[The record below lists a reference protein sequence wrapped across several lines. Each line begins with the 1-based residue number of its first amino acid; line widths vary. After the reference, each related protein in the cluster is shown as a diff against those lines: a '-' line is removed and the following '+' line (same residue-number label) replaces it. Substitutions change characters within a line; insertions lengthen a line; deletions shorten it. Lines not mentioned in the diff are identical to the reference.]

1 MARNRKPVVCQ
12 PPLGYGESQ
21 VIKGTCQWPP
31 MAGTGLDGKRNINAI
46 FMKILPGPFLAS
58 ARRLMMVAALAAVSL
73 SFGGSGAKAQG
84 NVDLSTDHVTV
95 DLSVIGDFGG
105 SPAAGTP
112 YLVRSPGTGARRG
125 LLLPGRKNPLSRLH
139 VAVPKG
145 PRIKLKPP
153 SAKGKK
159 AAKRVARKKP
169 KPKKPAMP
177 AVTATK
183 LPAPLKAPVAPP
195 PEPAKPAK
203 KMAAAKS
210 APPAPPAVEK
220 TVVKKP
226 APPPAKA
233 PKKAAEPKP
242 APKPKP
248 VATAKP
254 KPETK
259 EQAALP
265 PPKKTIKTGPALQV
279 AFGATASKLP
289 PEAKKGLKGLAE
301 KLKDKKN
308 LRLQLLAYAGGKA
321 LSPSKARRMSLSR
334 ALSVRSFLIEN
345 GIRSTR
351 IDVRALGSKTTEKPL
366 NRVDVNIVER

>member
-1 MARNRKPVVCQ
+1 M
-12 PPLGYGESQ
+12 
-21 VIKGTCQWPP
+21 
-31 MAGTGLDGKRNINAI
+31 DGKRDINAI

-58 ARRLMMVAALAAVSL
+58 ARRLMMAAALAAVSL
-73 SFGGSGAKAQG
+73 SFAGTGAEAQG
-84 NVDLSTDHVTV
+84 IVDLSTDNVTV
-95 DLSVIGDFGG
+95 DLSVIGDSGG

-112 YLVRSPGTGARRG
+112 YMVRPFGTGARLG
-125 LLLPGRKNPLSRLH
+125 LLVPGRKNPVSRLH
-139 VAVPKG
+139 VTAPKS
-145 PRIKLKPP
+145 PRIKLRPP
-153 SAKGKK
+153 SAMGKK
-159 AAKRVARKKP
+159 AAKRVARKKSIP
-169 KPKKPAMP
+169 KKPKTKKPAMP
-177 AVTATK
+177 AVAATK
-183 LPAPLKAPVAPP
+183 PPAPLTAPVAPP

-203 KMAAAKS
+203 KMAAAKP
-210 APPAPPAVEK
+210 APPAPPPAEK
-220 TVVKKP
+220 PVVKKP

-233 PKKAAEPKP
+233 PEKAAEPKP
-242 APKPKP
+242 APKPKS

-259 EQAALP
+259 EQASL
-265 PPKKTIKTGPALQV
+265 PPKKTIKPGYALQV

-289 PEAKKGLKGLAE
+289 PEAKKGLKDLAE

-351 IDVRALGSKTTEKPL
+351 IDVRALGSKTSEKPL

>member
-1 MARNRKPVVCQ
+1 MV
-12 PPLGYGESQ
+12 
-21 VIKGTCQWPP
+21 
-31 MAGTGLDGKRNINAI
+31 GTGLDGKRNINAI

-58 ARRLMMVAALAAVSL
+58 ARRLMMVAALAAVFL
-73 SFGGSGAKAQG
+73 SFGGSSAKAQG

-95 DLSVIGDFGG
+95 DLSVIGDSGG
-105 SPAAGTP
+105 SPAAGKP

-125 LLLPGRKNPLSRLH
+125 LLLPGRKKPMSRLH

-177 AVTATK
+177 AVTAIK

-203 KMAAAKS
+203 KRAAAKS

-242 APKPKP
+242 

-265 PPKKTIKTGPALQV
+265 PPKKTIKTGPALHV
-279 AFGATASKLP
+279 AFGTTASKLP
-289 PEAKKGLKGLAE
+289 PEAKKSLKGLAE

-308 LRLQLLAYAGGKA
+308 LRLQLLAYASGKA

-351 IDVRALGSKTTEKPL
+351 IDVRALGSKTTDKPL

>member
-1 MARNRKPVVCQ
+1 MTQNRKPVVCQ

-58 ARRLMMVAALAAVSL
+58 ARRLMMVATLAVVSL

-84 NVDLSTDHVTV
+84 SVDLSTDHVTV
-95 DLSVIGDFGG
+95 DLSVIGDSGG

-112 YLVRSPGTGARRG
+112 YLARSPGTGARRG

-139 VAVPKG
+139 IAVPKG

-169 KPKKPAMP
+169 KPKKPAMSAVAATKPP
-177 AVTATK
+177 AV
-183 LPAPLKAPVAPP
+183 LKAPVAPP

-233 PKKAAEPKP
+233 PK
-242 APKPKP
+242 PKP
-248 VATAKP
+248 VAMAKP

>member
-1 MARNRKPVVCQ
+1 
-12 PPLGYGESQ
+12 
-21 VIKGTCQWPP
+21 
-31 MAGTGLDGKRNINAI
+31 
-46 FMKILPGPFLAS
+46 
-58 ARRLMMVAALAAVSL
+58 
-73 SFGGSGAKAQG
+73 
-84 NVDLSTDHVTV
+84 
-95 DLSVIGDFGG
+95 
-105 SPAAGTP
+105 
-112 YLVRSPGTGARRG
+112 
-125 LLLPGRKNPLSRLH
+125 
-139 VAVPKG
+139 
-145 PRIKLKPP
+145 
-153 SAKGKK
+153 
-159 AAKRVARKKP
+159 
-169 KPKKPAMP
+169 MP

-248 VATAKP
+248 VATTKP

-308 LRLQLLAYAGGKA
+308 LRLKLLAYASGKA

-334 ALSVRSFLIEN
+334 ALSVRSYLIEN

>member
-1 MARNRKPVVCQ
+1 
-12 PPLGYGESQ
+12 
-21 VIKGTCQWPP
+21 
-31 MAGTGLDGKRNINAI
+31 MAGTGLDGKRDINAI

-58 ARRLMMVAALAAVSL
+58 ARRLMMAAALAAVSL
-73 SFGGSGAKAQG
+73 SFAGTGAEAQG
-84 NVDLSTDHVTV
+84 IVDLSTDNVTV
-95 DLSVIGDFGG
+95 DLSVIGDSGG

-112 YLVRSPGTGARRG
+112 YMVRPFGTGARLG
-125 LLLPGRKNPLSRLH
+125 LLVPGRKNPVSQLH
-139 VAVPKG
+139 VAVPKS
-145 PRIKLKPP
+145 PRIKLRPP

-159 AAKRVARKKP
+159 AAKRVARKKSIP
-169 KPKKPAMP
+169 KKPKMKKPAMP
-177 AVTATK
+177 AVAATK
-183 LPAPLKAPVAPP
+183 PPEPVTAPVAPP

-203 KMAAAKS
+203 KMAAAKP
-210 APPAPPAVEK
+210 APPAPPPAEK
-220 TVVKKP
+220 PVVKKP

-233 PKKAAEPKP
+233 PEKAAEPKP

-259 EQAALP
+259 EQASL
-265 PPKKTIKTGPALQV
+265 PPKKTIKTGHVLQV
-279 AFGATASKLP
+279 AFEATASKLP
-289 PEAKKGLKGLAE
+289 SEAKKGLKGLAE

-351 IDVRALGSKTTEKPL
+351 IDVRALGSKTSEKPL

>member
-1 MARNRKPVVCQ
+1 
-12 PPLGYGESQ
+12 
-21 VIKGTCQWPP
+21 
-31 MAGTGLDGKRNINAI
+31 
-46 FMKILPGPFLAS
+46 MKTLPGPFLAS
-58 ARRLMMVAALAAVSL
+58 ARRLMMVAVLAAASL
-73 SFGGSGAKAQG
+73 SFGGNAAKAQG
-84 NVDLSTDHVTV
+84 GVDLSTDNVTV
-95 DLSVIGDFGG
+95 DLSVIEDSGG
-105 SPAAGTP
+105 SPAAAMP
-112 YLVRSPGTGARRG
+112 YMVRPPGTGVRSG
-125 LLLPGRKNPLSRLH
+125 LLVPGRKSPVSRLH
-139 VAVPKG
+139 VAVPKS

-177 AVTATK
+177 AVAAAK
-183 LPAPLKAPVAPP
+183 PPAPLTARVARP
-195 PEPAKPAK
+195 PEPAKPAR
-203 KMAAAKS
+203 KMAVAKPT
-210 APPAPPAVEK
+210 PPTPPQVK
-220 TVVKKP
+220 KPVVKKP
-226 APPPAKA
+226 VPPLPVKA
-233 PKKAAEPKP
+233 PEKAAEPKP

-248 VATAKP
+248 VAKAKP
-254 KPETK
+254 KPVAK

-265 PPKKTIKTGPALQV
+265 PAKETIKTGRVLQV
-279 AFGATASKLP
+279 AFGVTASKLP
-289 PEAKKGLKGLAE
+289 PEAKNGLKDLAE

-351 IDVRALGSKTTEKPL
+351 IDVRALGSKTSEKPL

>member
-1 MARNRKPVVCQ
+1 MTAV
-12 PPLGYGESQ
+12 
-21 VIKGTCQWPP
+21 
-31 MAGTGLDGKRNINAI
+31 ADTGVDGKRDINAI
-46 FMKILPGPFLAS
+46 FIKTLPGPFLAS
-58 ARRLMMVAALAAVSL
+58 ARRLMMGAALAAVSL
-73 SFGGSGAKAQG
+73 CFGGSAAKAQG
-84 NVDLSTDHVTV
+84 SVDLSTDHVTV
-95 DLSVIGDFGG
+95 DLSVIGDSGG

-112 YLVRSPGTGARRG
+112 YLVRPPGTGARRG
-125 LLLPGRKNPLSRLH
+125 LLVPGRKNPVSQLH
-139 VAVPKG
+139 VAVPKS

-159 AAKRVARKKP
+159 AAKRVARKKSIP
-169 KPKKPAMP
+169 KKPKTKKPAMP
-177 AVTATK
+177 AVAATK
-183 LPAPLKAPVAPP
+183 PPAPLTAPVAPP

-203 KMAAAKS
+203 KMAAAKP
-210 APPAPPAVEK
+210 APPAPPPAEK
-220 TVVKKP
+220 PVVKKP

-259 EQAALP
+259 EQASL
-265 PPKKTIKTGPALQV
+265 PPKKTIKTGLALQV
-279 AFGATASKLP
+279 AFGATVSKLP
-289 PEAKKGLKGLAE
+289 PEAKNGLKGLAE

-334 ALSVRSFLIEN
+334 ALSVRSYLIEK

-351 IDVRALGSKTTEKPL
+351 IDVRALGGKTSEKPL

>member
-1 MARNRKPVVCQ
+1 
-12 PPLGYGESQ
+12 
-21 VIKGTCQWPP
+21 
-31 MAGTGLDGKRNINAI
+31 MAGAGLDGKRDINAI
-46 FMKILPGPFLAS
+46 FMKTSPGPFLAL
-58 ARRLMMVAALAAVSL
+58 ARRLMMVAVLAAASL
-73 SFGGSGAKAQG
+73 SFGGNAAKAQG
-84 NVDLSTDHVTV
+84 SVDLSTDNVTV
-95 DLSVIGDFGG
+95 DLSVIEDSGG
-105 SPAAGTP
+105 SPVAGMP
-112 YLVRSPGTGARRG
+112 YMVRPPGTGIRRG
-125 LLLPGRKNPLSRLH
+125 LLVPGRKNPVSRLH
-139 VAVPKG
+139 VAVPES

-159 AAKRVARKKP
+159 AAKRVARKKSSPKKP

-177 AVTATK
+177 AVAATK
-183 LPAPLKAPVAPP
+183 PPPPLTAPVAPP
-195 PEPAKPAK
+195 PEPAKSAK
-203 KMAAAKS
+203 KMAVAKP
-210 APPAPPAVEK
+210 APPAPPQAEK
-220 TVVKKP
+220 PVVKKP
-226 APPPAKA
+226 APPPPAKA
-233 PKKAAEPKP
+233 PEKAAEPKP

-265 PPKKTIKTGPALQV
+265 PPKVTIKTGRALQV

-289 PEAKKGLKGLAE
+289 PEAKNGLKELAE

-321 LSPSKARRMSLSR
+321 LSPSKARRISLSR

-351 IDVRALGSKTTEKPL
+351 IDVRALGSKTSEKPL

>member
-1 MARNRKPVVCQ
+1 
-12 PPLGYGESQ
+12 
-21 VIKGTCQWPP
+21 
-31 MAGTGLDGKRNINAI
+31 
-46 FMKILPGPFLAS
+46 PFLAS

-73 SFGGSGAKAQG
+73 SFGGSGAMAQG
-84 NVDLSTDHVTV
+84 SVDLSTDHVTV
-95 DLSVIGDFGG
+95 DLSVIGDSGG

-112 YLVRSPGTGARRG
+112 YLVRPFGTEAVRG
-125 LLLPGRKNPLSRLH
+125 LLVPGRKNPVSQLH
-139 VAVPKG
+139 VAVPKS
-145 PRIKLKPP
+145 PRIKLRPP

-159 AAKRVARKKP
+159 AAKRVARKKSIP
-169 KPKKPAMP
+169 KKPKMKKPAMP
-177 AVTATK
+177 AVAATK
-183 LPAPLKAPVAPP
+183 PPEPVTAPVAPP

-203 KMAAAKS
+203 KMAAAKP
-210 APPAPPAVEK
+210 APPAPPPAEK
-220 TVVKKP
+220 PVVKKP

-233 PKKAAEPKP
+233 PEKAAEPKP

-259 EQAALP
+259 EQASLP
-265 PPKKTIKTGPALQV
+265 TKKTIKTGRAFQV
-279 AFGATASKLP
+279 AFKATASKLP

-351 IDVRALGSKTTEKPL
+351 IDVRALGNKTSEKPL